1 MTKFQ
6 PLFKEFLQVEKEKK
20 LVDNQLKIVFD
31 LVLQSGKSVQEVIKE
46 KWFDAPAMDNSELEW
61 IVAEVLA
68 ANPAI
73 VEQFKWWKE
82 SVIWFFVWQV
92 MKKTQWKANPQAVN
106 TELIKQLKS

>member
-1 MTKFQ
+1 MDKFQ
-6 PLFKEFLQVEKEKK
+6 PLFKEFLQIEKEKK

-31 LVLQSGKSVQEVIKE
+31 LVLQSGKSVQKVIKE

-61 IVAEVLA
+61 IVTEVLT

-92 MKKTQWKANPQAVN
+92 MKKTQGKANPQSVN
-106 TELIKQLKS
+106 TELMKQLKS